1 MPKPPV
7 SELYKKYKEKHD
19 ISKALMLDLLE
30 YETSIKNRS
39 TDLPPMNRMTK
50 KVIEKGIQGLK
61 FDYST
66 QIKQA
71 RIQMEKW
78 IVEEELLQKIISNIS

>member
-30 YETSIKNRS
+30 YENQLITENHISRY
-39 TDLPPMNRMTK
+39 TEMTQ
-50 KVIEKGIQGLK
+50 KVIKKGIQGLK
-61 FDYST
+61 FDYGT
-66 QIKQA
+66 QIKHCKE
-71 RIQMEKW
+71 QMEKW
-78 IVEEELLQKIISNIS
+78 TAEEELLQKIISNIS